1 MTSLIDTNL
10 LVYQYDHRFP
20 SKQSRAVDLLRQVI
34 AHESAAIPYQAVI
47 EFLPAVTRP
56 LATGSPGLLDRSH
69 ALRDAEELLS
79 QFEVYYPTEGVIR
92 VAIRAVSAYQLSW
105 FDAHIWAYAEHYGC
119 AEIVSEDFADRQM
132 IGSVK
137 IRNPFK

>member
-1 MTSLIDTNL
+1 MTALIDTNV

-20 SKQSRAVDLLRQVI
+20 DKQSRAIDYLRRAVAQ
-34 AHESAAIPYQAVI
+34 ESAAIPYQAVI

-56 LATGSPGLLDRSH
+56 LAKGSPGLLERSY
-69 ALRDAEELLS
+69 ALRETEELLS
-79 QFEVYYPTEGVIR
+79 QFDIYYPTEGVIR
-92 VAIRAVSAYQLSW
+92 LAVRAVSAYQLSW

-119 AEIVSEDFADRQM
+119 SEIVSEDFADGQM